1 MPILACLVLQ
11 LSSGSDILGK
21 IGGVCTSSVF
31 WCLCAFNCPLIEAS
45 RCRFPLDEQLK
56 QLWVNNMGTSALEP
70 EVDGMLCAE
79 HFEPECFTDGR
90 LEELRGDAI
99 PTVFDFP
106 AATAQATAPVANKP
120 PSLLKRKLVDIKTT
134 YLKHNLEKPVTV
146 TLPPSS
152 RLVLIPTKPHLEQ
165 HRSSRS
171 TTVPIAKESPH
182 SHFSA
187 VSTVAM
193 CSSVQNDLVLNDD
206 VDTTVA
212 PQDLSDQR
220 SIVQP
225 ITQLRTSKLAKAT
238 QELSKAKRAYATCR
252 RKQKTLNDLLFV
264 ERTLERN
271 GKKVIEISLSQLAL
285 EVLEIQPTDA
295 ANNHIEEG
303 SCALDHVLQN
313 EAGSHK
319 NGEQLMSESQ

>member
-1 MPILACLVLQ
+1 
-11 LSSGSDILGK
+11 
-21 IGGVCTSSVF
+21 
-31 WCLCAFNCPLIEAS
+31 
-45 RCRFPLDEQLK
+45 
-56 QLWVNNMGTSALEP
+56 MGTSALEP